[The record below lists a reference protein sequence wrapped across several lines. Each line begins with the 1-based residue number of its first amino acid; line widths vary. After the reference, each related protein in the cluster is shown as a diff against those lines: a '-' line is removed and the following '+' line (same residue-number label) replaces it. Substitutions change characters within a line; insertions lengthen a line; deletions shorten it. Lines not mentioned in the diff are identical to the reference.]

1 MINLK
6 VMLNDIYNVM
16 SKQQTFFEFIL
27 NLTFILI
34 ILIIATIFYWDN
46 INRTIIKN
54 GRCKITL
61 NNEDVIYNLQM
72 IDKTTNSPVLN
83 ISYDNTNNHN
93 AKIECVCPTG
103 NRINDFKQ
111 IPLYNYDLKQVEIY
125 DKYCHCD
132 DDYRS
137 RIISSDDGL
146 SIQPS
151 NIIYDGD
158 AFLVD
163 YYKELHVNRLGGNVD
178 KNFALSFP
186 N

>member
-6 VMLNDIYNVM
+6 VIFTDIYNVM

-27 NLTFILI
+27 NLSFILI

-61 NNEDVIYNLQM
+61 NNDDVIYNLKM
-72 IDKTTNSPVLN
+72 IEKTTNQSVLN
-83 ISYDNTNNHN
+83 ISYDNTKDHN
-93 AKIECVCPTG
+93 VKIDCVCPTG
-103 NRINDFKQ
+103 NRVNAFKE
-111 IPLYNYDLKQVEIY
+111 IPVYNYDMKQVEIY
-125 DKYCHCD
+125 DKYCYCD

-137 RIISSDDGL
+137 KIIGDDGL
-146 SIQPS
+146 TIQPA
-151 NIIYDGD
+151 NLIYDGD
-158 AFLVD
+158 AFLID
-163 YYKELHVNRLGGNVD
+163 YYKELHTNRFGGTID
-178 KNFALSFP
+178 KNFAIQFP

>member
-1 MINLK
+1 
-6 VMLNDIYNVM
+6 
-16 SKQQTFFEFIL
+16 
-27 NLTFILI
+27 
-34 ILIIATIFYWDN
+34 
-46 INRTIIKN
+46 
-54 GRCKITL
+54 
-61 NNEDVIYNLQM
+61 M

-103 NRINDFKQ
+103 NRVNDFKQ

-137 RIISSDDGL
+137 RIVSSEDGL

-163 YYKELHVNRLGGNVD
+163 YYKELHVNRLTGNID